1 MSRFMM
7 KKWKKQLQ
15 SKSQEKRL
23 KVLIVFKRSLKVI
36 GCLKAQYKPMVWLL
50 ESVCKLIHLVE
61 GKGTFFLNSSL
72 FGPRRE

>member
-50 ESVCKLIHLVE
+50 EKCV
-61 GKGTFFLNSSL
+61 
-72 FGPRRE
+72 